1 MEMALLEPCDFE
13 PERVRNPKHEEMED
27 NENDE
32 RDKVHLGC
40 ISELCEVM
48 PTPRK
53 MALLSQ
59 IHSVSNR
66 VRK

>member
-32 RDKVHLGC
+32 RDKVHLG
-40 ISELCEVM
+40 V
-48 PTPRK
+48 
-53 MALLSQ
+53 
-59 IHSVSNR
+59 SVNFVKSCQPQENGFVVANTQR
-66 VRK
+66 E